1 MGCPHNCHISCTVDA
16 AASAAGSGAVF
27 GGDCGTTVN
36 SVDAINIVVTPNA
49 GYSFTS
55 WYCRNVATGAT
66 LLNGGNANET
76 LDSTLYLS
84 ININCFATLG
94 VAPAPVPAPVPASVE
109 SGLALVLTFLG
120 ILTIVGF
127 RKWRA

>member
-1 MGCPHNCHISCTVDA
+1 MGCGASGCPISCTVDA
-16 AASAAGSGAVF
+16 AASAAGSSAVF
-27 GGDCGTTVN
+27 GGACGTTVN
-36 SVDAINIVVTPNA
+36 SVNAINIVVTPDA

-55 WYCRNVATGAT
+55 WYCRNQANWSDV
-66 LLNGGNANET
+66 LLNGGNANDT
-76 LDSTLYLS
+76 LDSTSLG
-84 ININCFATLG
+84 NVGINCFATLG
-94 VAPAPVPAPVPASVE
+94 VAPVSDPVSASVE